1 MTVRMPL
8 GIIVTKQYRILWQLC
23 IMIVA
28 GYIASILIGL
38 SLGLVG
44 GGGSIL
50 TVPVLVYLFG
60 IEAMQATYYSLFIV
74 GSTSL
79 VGAFRH
85 YRQGNVQLRV
95 AALFGVTSIAT
106 ILLVRRF
113 LLPLVPKVLFTGDDM
128 VVTRQMATMTLFAL
142 LMVAASL
149 SMIKGGN
156 TEPLADEKSENKTLQ
171 FILAGI
177 GIGVV
182 TGVLGAGGGFL
193 LIPALVL
200 LLRLP
205 MKQAVGTS
213 LLIIALNSLSGF
225 AGDLGSATINWQFL
239 LTITGIAVAGILVGT
254 RLSRNIPGHK
264 LKKGFGWLVLIMGIY
279 IFIRETY
286 SA

>member
-1 MTVRMPL
+1 MSSGT
-8 GIIVTKQYRILWQLC
+8 IVTEQECFQLHLC

-60 IEAMQATYYSLFIV
+60 IDAMQATYYSLFIV

-95 AALFGVTSIAT
+95 AALFGITSIAT
-106 ILLVRRF
+106 ILFVRRF
-113 LLPLVPKVLFTGDDM
+113 LLPLVPKVLFAAGDM
-128 VVTRQMATMTLFAL
+128 VITRQMATMTLFAL

-149 SMIKGGN
+149 SMIRGGN
-156 TEPLADEKSENKTLQ
+156 AESAIDENGENKTLQ

-225 AGDLGSATINWQFL
+225 AGDLGSANVNWQFL
-239 LTITGIAVAGILVGT
+239 LTITAIAVAGILVGT

-264 LKKGFGWLVLIMGIY
+264 LKEGFGWLVLIMGIY
-279 IFIRETY
+279 IFIREIY
-286 SA
+286 FA

>member
-1 MTVRMPL
+1 MSSGT
-8 GIIVTKQYRILWQLC
+8 IVTEQECFQLHLC

-60 IEAMQATYYSLFIV
+60 IDAMQATNYSLFIV

-95 AALFGVTSIAT
+95 AGLFGITSIAT
-106 ILLVRRF
+106 ILFVRRF
-113 LLPLVPKVLFTGDDM
+113 LLPLVPKVIFAAGDM
-128 VVTRQMATMTLFAL
+128 VITRQMATMTLFAL

-149 SMIKGGN
+149 SMIRGGN
-156 TEPLADEKSENKTLQ
+156 AESAIDENGENKTLQ

-225 AGDLGSATINWQFL
+225 AGDLGSVNVNWQFL
-239 LTITGIAVAGILVGT
+239 LTITAIAVAGILVGA

-279 IFIRETY
+279 IFIREIY
-286 SA
+286 FA

>member
-1 MTVRMPL
+1 MSSGT
-8 GIIVTKQYRILWQLC
+8 IVTEQECFQLHLC

-60 IEAMQATYYSLFIV
+60 IDAMQATYYSLFIV

-95 AALFGVTSIAT
+95 AALFGITSIAT
-106 ILLVRRF
+106 ILFVRRF
-113 LLPLVPKVLFTGDDM
+113 LLPLVPKVIFAAGDM
-128 VVTRQMATMTLFAL
+128 VITRQMATMTLFAL

-149 SMIKGGN
+149 SMIRGGN
-156 TEPLADEKSENKTLQ
+156 AESAIDENGENKTLQ

-205 MKQAVGTS
+205 MKRAVGTS

-225 AGDLGSATINWQFL
+225 AGDLGSANVNWQFL
-239 LTITGIAVAGILVGT
+239 LTITAIAVAGILVGT

-279 IFIRETY
+279 IFIREIY
-286 SA
+286 FA

>member
-1 MTVRMPL
+1 MSSGT
-8 GIIVTKQYRILWQLC
+8 IVTEQECFQLHLC

-60 IEAMQATYYSLFIV
+60 IDAMQATYYSLFIV

-113 LLPLVPKVLFTGDDM
+113 LLPLVPKVLFAAGDI
-128 VVTRQMATMTLFAL
+128 VITRQMATMTLFAL

-149 SMIKGGN
+149 SMIRGGN
-156 TEPLADEKSENKTLQ
+156 TETAPDEKNGNKTLQ

-225 AGDLGSATINWQFL
+225 AGDLGSANVNWQFL
-239 LTITGIAVAGILVGT
+239 LTITAIAVAGILVGT

-279 IFIRETY
+279 IFIREIY
-286 SA
+286 AA

>member
-1 MTVRMPL
+1 MSSGT
-8 GIIVTKQYRILWQLC
+8 IVTEQECFQLHLC

-60 IEAMQATYYSLFIV
+60 IDAMQATYYSLFIV

-95 AALFGVTSIAT
+95 AGLFGITSIAT
-106 ILLVRRF
+106 ILFVRRF
-113 LLPLVPKVLFTGDDM
+113 LLPLVPKVIFAAGDM
-128 VVTRQMATMTLFAL
+128 VITRQMATMTLFAL

-149 SMIKGGN
+149 SMIRGGN
-156 TEPLADEKSENKTLQ
+156 AESAIDENGENKTLQ

-205 MKQAVGTS
+205 MKRAVGTS

-225 AGDLGSATINWQFL
+225 AGDLGSANVNWQFL
-239 LTITGIAVAGILVGT
+239 LTITAIAVAGILVGT

-279 IFIRETY
+279 IFIREIY
-286 SA
+286 FA

>member
-1 MTVRMPL
+1 MSL
-8 GIIVTKQYRILWQLC
+8 GTIVTEQECFQLHLC

-60 IEAMQATYYSLFIV
+60 IDAMQATYYSLFIV

-113 LLPLVPKVLFTGDDM
+113 LLPLVPKVLFAAGDI
-128 VVTRQMATMTLFAL
+128 VITRQMATMTLFAL

-149 SMIKGGN
+149 SMIRGGN
-156 TEPLADEKSENKTLQ
+156 AESAIDENGENKTLQ

-177 GIGVV
+177 VIGVV

-225 AGDLGSATINWQFL
+225 AGDLGSANVNWQFL
-239 LTITGIAVAGILVGT
+239 LTITAIAVAGILVGT

-264 LKKGFGWLVLIMGIY
+264 LKRGFGWLVLIMGIY
-279 IFIRETY
+279 IFIREIY
-286 SA
+286 FA

>member
-1 MTVRMPL
+1 M
-8 GIIVTKQYRILWQLC
+8 IIV
-23 IMIVA
+23 

-60 IEAMQATYYSLFIV
+60 IDAMQAIYYSLFIV
-74 GSTSL
+74 GSTSF
-79 VGAFRH
+79 VGAIRH
-85 YRQGNVQLRV
+85 FRQGNVQLKV
-95 AALFGVTSIAT
+95 AGLFGITSIAT

-113 LLPLVPKVLFTGDDM
+113 LLPLVPKIIFVFGNTT
-128 VVTRQMATMTLFAL
+128 VTRQMATMTLFAL
-142 LMVAASL
+142 LMVAASI
-149 SMIKGGN
+149 SMIRGGS
-156 TEPLADEKSENKTLQ
+156 TETAPDEKNRNRTLQ

-225 AGDLGSATINWQFL
+225 AGDLGSVTINWQFL
-239 LTITGIAVAGILVGT
+239 LTITGIAVAGILAGT

-279 IFIRETY
+279 IFIREIY
-286 SA
+286 FA

>member
-1 MTVRMPL
+1 MF
-8 GIIVTKQYRILWQLC
+8 
-23 IMIVA
+23 VA

-60 IEAMQATYYSLFIV
+60 IDAMQATYYSLFIV

-113 LLPLVPKVLFTGDDM
+113 LLPLVPKVLFSIGDM
-128 VVTRQMATMTLFAL
+128 VVTRQMATMILFAL

-149 SMIKGGN
+149 SMIRGGN
-156 TEPLADEKSENKTLQ
+156 TEPVADENYKSKTLQ

-225 AGDLGSATINWQFL
+225 AGDLGSANINWQFL
-239 LTITGIAVAGILVGT
+239 LTITGIAVTGILVGT

-279 IFIRETY
+279 IFIREIY

>member
-1 MTVRMPL
+1 
-8 GIIVTKQYRILWQLC
+8 
-23 IMIVA
+23 MIVA

-60 IEAMQATYYSLFIV
+60 IDAMQATYYSLFIV

-79 VGAFRH
+79 VGAYRH

-95 AALFGVTSIAT
+95 AGLFGVTSIAT

-113 LLPLVPKVLFTGDDM
+113 LLPLVPNVLFTMGDM
-128 VVTRQMATMTLFAL
+128 VVTRQTATMTLFAL

-149 SMIKGGN
+149 SMVRGN
-156 TEPLADEKSENKTLQ
+156 TEPVADEKNESKTPQ
-171 FILAGI
+171 FVLAGI

-225 AGDLGSATINWQFL
+225 AGDLGSANINWQFL

-279 IFIRETY
+279 IFIREIY